1 MPPVYTPDNGSFA
14 PANNSVNQTSQLN
27 LNDPLERKRWV
38 KQQMVIAA
46 NDRANLFRG
55 YVGNSAQSII
65 YRSSFTNSNAMQS
78 VIFDFD
84 GFLSNPPIVGKQRA
98 IGKGESQKYFSD
110 QLHLNFYRFVRDNG
124 WRVEASAWDKVNNTK
139 HTYAMSQ
146 LANLNTRFYS
156 QTLSDAFQGFLVG
169 CEPTH
174 VIRPNGKG
182 TTTALTSADKPS
194 LSFLRKI
201 EEVCQMGWGF
211 SSGTTE
217 TRLPL
222 IPGTASGRYTLLVD
236 QLFPILVRED
246 ADFQELIKHS
256 DVRGNQNRN
265 IRGYIGTIGNLDIVT
280 VPMAHGFMVSRNFG
294 GSGVM
299 LPGFRFMNK
308 NGKIT
313 GEKGFDVKSDL
324 IGRGVIIGQSALRL
338 ASGASPD
345 YVYEEYDAKEFSE
358 SVLRAFLNVAP
369 VKYKEHNGNYATKVT
384 DYNFGMIHI
393 EYYIGKRA

>member
-1 MPPVYTPDNGSFA
+1 MPAVYTPDNGSFK
-14 PANNSVNQTSQLN
+14 PPVNSFNSTAQLN

-38 KQQMVIAA
+38 KQQLVIAA
-46 NDRANLFRG
+46 NSRANLFRG
-55 YVGNSAQSII
+55 YVGGSAQSII
-65 YRSSFTNSNAMQS
+65 YRSSMTASNAMQS

-98 IGKGESQKYFSD
+98 VGKGEAQKHFSD

-124 WRVEASAWDKVNNTK
+124 WRVEASAYDKVNNTK

-156 QTLSDAFQGFLVG
+156 QTLSDAFQGVLKG

-174 VIRPNGKG
+174 IVRPNNKAK
-182 TTTALTSADKPS
+182 TADLTATDKPT
-194 LSFLRKI
+194 LSFLNKL
-201 EEVCQMGWGF
+201 EEVAQMGWGF
-211 SSGTTE
+211 SEGVSE

-236 QLFPILVRED
+236 QLFPILLRED
-246 ADFQELIKHS
+246 PAFRELIQYA
-256 DVRGNQNRN
+256 DVRGNNNRLL
-265 IRGYIGTIGNLDIVT
+265 RGYIGTIGNLDIVT
-280 VPMAHGFMVSRNFG
+280 VPMAHGFMVSREFG

-299 LPGFRFMNK
+299 LPGFRFLNK
-308 NGKIT
+308 NGAVT
-313 GEKGFDVKSDL
+313 GEKNFSIKDEL

-338 ASGASPD
+338 ASGPAPE

-358 SVLRAFLNVAP
+358 SILRAFMNVAP
-369 VKYKEHNGNYATKVT
+369 VRYREHNGDYSTNITG
-384 DYNFGMIHI
+384 YNFGMIHF